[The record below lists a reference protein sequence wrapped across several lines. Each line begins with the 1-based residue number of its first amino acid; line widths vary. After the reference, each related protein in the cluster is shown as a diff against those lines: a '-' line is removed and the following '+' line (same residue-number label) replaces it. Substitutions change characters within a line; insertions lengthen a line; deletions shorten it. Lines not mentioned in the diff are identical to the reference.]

1 MASSVKHIGNT
12 RAIYQMLHPT
22 HVMTYI
28 ILIYVALQ
36 AHISYNIRYHV
47 ILRNVSGYY
56 YVTCSKFSKYP

>member
-1 MASSVKHIGNT
+1 
-12 RAIYQMLHPT
+12 MLHPT